1 MVSDSDS
8 AGEGLKRY
16 GFEGHDKS
24 MGRKSGNTSESRRSK
39 GSGLKDRTGLIGGKK
54 LRVRV

>member
-1 MVSDSDS
+1 MSGSDS

-16 GFEGHDKS
+16 GFEAHDKS
-24 MGRKSGNTSESRRSK
+24 MGRRSGNTLGSRRSK

>member
-1 MVSDSDS
+1 MSGSDS
-8 AGEGLKRY
+8 AGGGLKRY
-16 GFEGHDKS
+16 GFKGHDKS
-24 MGRKSGNTSESRRSK
+24 IGRRSGNTSGIRRSK

>member
-1 MVSDSDS
+1 MSGSDS
-8 AGEGLKRY
+8 AGGGLRRF
-16 GFEGHDKS
+16 GFEGHYKS